1 MIRSLY
7 SGVAGLKTQQ
17 TKMDVIG
24 NNIANVG
31 TYGFKSDR
39 ATFKDV
45 YYQTTATASASTG
58 NTGGTNA
65 KQIGYGNL
73 VGSID
78 TNTKTSAMS
87 STGYGLDIAIAG
99 EGFLQVMGP
108 DGNIMYTKAG
118 MLDIDAEGNLVDVNG
133 NFVLGVSGSD
143 MSLEPGSNKIQV
155 TLPYLDPQNS
165 SVESTINNVDFTITS
180 SNSTDKAN
188 VNFNFVSSNSLPIGQ
203 KMSAKIS
210 GDSITVTI
218 NAKETFNG
226 VDEIN
231 SELNKAIKAANG
243 NVEHPAGDFTIS
255 MVPSTS
261 KFQALDID
269 TSKPAKSIEL
279 TGAELVSSNFGYIP
293 GEIDMQQG
301 LRNLFKISSVGE
313 GFKGDTRNSK
323 FDYEVDYSV
332 DPTVGAYT
340 RANGMEVTV
349 TDKNGDSQTRTF
361 AESDLQSLLHTEDSV
376 TGATVVRN
384 ALTNKFELH
393 SITANETAM
402 TLGIDD
408 YAIDYTVGASNV
420 SWNDTAGT
428 LTVDFDDVVTAQ
440 TLLNPSPT
448 THSETF
454 TKAQMM
460 AVTGATDVECASV
473 MAAQDGL
480 RLVTVNKNAADL
492 KMWGD
497 PADPANAFAFDYSKD
512 PTGVSYVAGT
522 GLKASF
528 TDLDGAVH
536 DVTFSDTD
544 LQNVLTASGGTFNGA
559 NGDAIS
565 GATITLN
572 AAGNGYDIA
581 LKITNTDN
589 SGATPV
595 VTVREEAPFTIST
608 SDAIISTSNDTI
620 ELPME
625 SKGDPT
631 DFTIKYEED
640 NGDRIVTISMHD
652 YNGNEYVGT
661 IKNDQL
667 NSAGD
672 VLMRN
677 VTSGDTSDS
686 FVISYPSLATLKN
699 SLGEVV
705 TKNSASASFTSM
717 IDSNGNPIKNPEQN
731 GVNNIVNSKG
741 FEFRF
746 NDAINMT
753 QSDPSRSLGLG
764 QTAFKLTGG
773 TEGGEQTVANLTSI
787 SINEGG
793 HVVGVHDIYGIVD
806 LGRIDLATFANPAG
820 LQKVG
825 NSYFTTS
832 LNSGDPVIVEAGTQ
846 GTGQIMAST
855 LEASNVDLSNEFS
868 DMIMTQRGFQASS
881 RVITV
886 SDTMLEEL
894 INLKR

>member
-45 YYQTTATASASTG
+45 YYQTTQTATASTG
-58 NTGGTNA
+58 NVGGTNA

-99 EGFLQVMGP
+99 EGFLQVMGA

-143 MSLEPGSNKIQV
+143 TTLPPSSNKIMID
-155 TLPYLDPQNS
+155 LPYLDPQNS

-210 GDSITVTI
+210 GDSIVVTV
-218 NAKETFNG
+218 NAKETFANSA
-226 VDEIN
+226 EIN
-231 SELNKAIKAANG
+231 AELNKAIKAANG

-255 MVPSTS
+255 MIPDRS

-269 TSKPAKSIEL
+269 GTSHDIEL

-293 GEIDMQQG
+293 GEVDIDEG

-313 GFKGDTRNSK
+313 GFKGDTRISK
-323 FDYEVDYSV
+323 FPKDIAAKIS
-332 DPTVGAYT
+332 
-340 RANGMEVTV
+340 
-349 TDKNGDSQTRTF
+349 S
-361 AESDLQSLLHTEDSV
+361 TEDSTLANEV
-376 TGATVVRN
+376 LSIKLKDSSDNLITN
-384 ALTNKFELH
+384 AEFTKKDLLSLGQPMTE
-393 SITANETAM
+393 ITAATYTAASKEIKL
-402 TLGIDD
+402 TGSATKTDIDSLVLGKKTNT
-408 YAIDYTVGASNV
+408 ASTTVS
-420 SWNDTAGT
+420 
-428 LTVDFDDVVTAQ
+428 
-440 TLLNPSPT
+440 
-448 THSETF
+448 
-454 TKAQMM
+454 
-460 AVTGATDVECASV
+460 
-473 MAAQDGL
+473 
-480 RLVTVNKNAADL
+480 TVNL
-492 KMWGD
+492 
-497 PADPANAFAFDYSKD
+497 
-512 PTGVSYVAGT
+512 
-522 GLKASF
+522 
-528 TDLDGAVH
+528 
-536 DVTFSDTD
+536 
-544 LQNVLTASGGTFNGA
+544 
-559 NGDAIS
+559 NGDD
-565 GATITLN
+565 LEFQ
-572 AAGNGYDIA
+572 
-581 LKITNTDN
+581 LTD
-589 SGATPV
+589 G
-595 VTVREEAPFTIST
+595 
-608 SDAIISTSNDTI
+608 SNDT
-620 ELPME
+620 E
-625 SKGDPT
+625 K
-631 DFTIKYEED
+631 
-640 NGDRIVTISMHD
+640 VTIPVADIFTDITASSATYAAGKLTVSGD
-652 YNGNEYVGT
+652 KTVSVTEDDLALKAKETPRDFSLEYNPNSGLTITAGEYKGT
-661 IKNDQL
+661 ISPDQL
-667 NSAGD
+667 KSAGD
-672 VLMRN
+672 VLMVKN
-677 VTSGDTSDS
+677 GADTSDS
-686 FVISYPSLATLKN
+686 FVLSFPSLATLKN
-699 SLGEVV
+699 SLAEVME
-705 TKNSASASFTSM
+705 KANNANSSSNPVSMTTIPAGNGTSPLTDLLNAESFTFNFA
-717 IDSNGNPIKNPEQN
+717 DA
-731 GVNNIVNSKG
+731 VNMK
-741 FEFRF
+741 
-746 NDAINMT
+746 

-764 QTAFKLTGG
+764 QSSFKLTGG

-787 SINEGG
+787 SIDQSGRLI
-793 HVVGVHDIYGIVD
+793 GVHDIYGVVE

-825 NSYFTTS
+825 STYFETS
-832 LNSGDPVIVEAGTQ
+832 LNSGDPVVVEAGTE